1 MRDDLALRVITVLK
15 MVLPLSALVM
25 LSLVFLLARS
35 IDPSRALPL
44 ASIDVEDLARDPRVS
59 SATYAGETRDGAAL
73 SVAAEVVR
81 ADLDA
86 IMRLD
91 AEGIVADILS
101 AAGQQI
107 RFSAERGW
115 IDREIGLMGLTG
127 GVTIEAEPGYRLEAA
142 QVTASLDQMQA
153 EASGGV
159 SGSAPAGR
167 LRSDRATLSP
177 SAFDP
182 RSHVLVFTGDV
193 RLLYRA
199 VEAEGE

>member
-1 MRDDLALRVITVLK
+1 MRDDLALRVTTVLK

-59 SATYAGETRDGAAL
+59 GATYAGETRDGTAL
-73 SVAAEVVR
+73 TVSAEVVR

-91 AEGIVADILS
+91 AEDITADIVS
-101 AAGQQI
+101 PAGQRV
-107 RFSAERGW
+107 RFSAGSGW
-115 IDREIGLMGLTG
+115 IDRELGLLGLTG
-127 GVTIEAEPGYRLEAA
+127 GVRIEAEPGYRLEAA
-142 QVTASLDQMQA
+142 EVLASLDETRA
-153 EASGGV
+153 VASGGV
-159 SGSAPAGR
+159 TGDAPAGS
-167 LRSDRATLSP
+167 LRAERATLSP
-177 SAFDP
+177 SSFDP

-193 RLLYRA
+193 RLLYRP
-199 VEAEGE
+199 VDAEGE